1 MICYAV
7 SKRARVPLA
16 ALVCERDRE
25 KNGDKKKEKKSGWDV
40 FFLLS
45 SYKNPVRDFCYRD
58 IFLRLVV

>member
-1 MICYAV
+1 L
-7 SKRARVPLA
+7 ARTSLA